1 MNRGKPDPERVA
13 VMHVTYVLA
22 ATAIALDA
30 LNTSRRLVDE
40 DHGCPEGT
48 TCPVCMPL
56 RRAIKDLSDVHEQAR
71 DIIDSRVRE

>member
-13 VMHVTYVLA
+13 VMQLSYVLS
-22 ATAIALDA
+22 ATAIAVDA
-30 LNTSRRLVDE
+30 LKTARRLVDA

-56 RRAIKDLSDVHEQAR
+56 RRAIKDLSDVYEQTR
-71 DIIDSRVRE
+71 VIIDSRVRE